1 MKVINKTVKDMD
13 KVLLFL
19 TTGLFIFGLFNIVTA
34 SSRAAV
40 IRYNTSLYSY
50 FFKQLVALILGLVA
64 TIFILKIPT
73 KRYGFWGTIFYIIV
87 LCLLLSLSLYLVL

>member
-1 MKVINKTVKDMD
+1 MKLINKTLKDMD
-13 KVLLFL
+13 KILLL
-19 TTGLFIFGLFNIVTA
+19 ITTLLFIFGLFNIVTA

-50 FFKQLVALILGLVA
+50 FFKQLVSIIVGLGA

-73 KRYGFWGTIFYIIV
+73 KKYGYFGAYFYMYY
-87 LCLLLSLSLYLVL
+87 SLSLNNKVVKIG